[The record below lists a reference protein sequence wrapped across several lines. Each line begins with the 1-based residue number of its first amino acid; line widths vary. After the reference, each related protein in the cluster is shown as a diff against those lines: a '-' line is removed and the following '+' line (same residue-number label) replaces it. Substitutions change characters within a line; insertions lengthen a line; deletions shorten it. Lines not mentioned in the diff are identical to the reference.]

1 MRMLGDAS
9 IQSYRWDVV
18 YLYGALLSDPRPEV
32 KALAP
37 LAAALLDEVRS
48 ERDNYE
54 RAEEA
59 DIVASAVRGRADFA
73 LDRTIITFGGVAR
86 VIADVVYKRFFGRLS
101 PSRIAKLALDDE
113 MLECKRI
120 IGELEVMPADHAL
133 RVAHEPSIREGIAQL
148 EVAMTA
154 EEGTDVALSVARSRL
169 RTFKERADAQ
179 RLEIFGD
186 LLKIVRDKDVAD
198 SYFRPTTAAP
208 QGGDKPPPAPVDS
221 PVTPVAT

>member
-37 LAAALLDEVRS
+37 LAAAMLDEIRS

-59 DIVASAVRGRADFA
+59 DVVASAVRGRADFS

-86 VIADVVYKRFFGRLS
+86 VIAEAVYKRFFGRLS
-101 PSRIAKLALDDE
+101 PSRVAKLALDDE
-113 MLECKRI
+113 VLECKRI
-120 IGELEVMPADHAL
+120 LGEFDATPADEPL
-133 RVAHEPSIREGIAQL
+133 RVAHEASIREGLAQL
-148 EVAMTA
+148 ELAMTA
-154 EEGTDVALSVARSRL
+154 EDNTDVALTVARSRL
-169 RTFKERADAQ
+169 RTFKERVDAQ
-179 RLEIFGD
+179 RLSLYAEILRLVG
-186 LLKIVRDKDVAD
+186 DKDDAD
-198 SYFRPTTAAP
+198 SFFRPTTAAP
-208 QGGDKPPPAPVDS
+208 EGGDKPPPAPVNP
-221 PVTPVAT
+221 PVTPVAA